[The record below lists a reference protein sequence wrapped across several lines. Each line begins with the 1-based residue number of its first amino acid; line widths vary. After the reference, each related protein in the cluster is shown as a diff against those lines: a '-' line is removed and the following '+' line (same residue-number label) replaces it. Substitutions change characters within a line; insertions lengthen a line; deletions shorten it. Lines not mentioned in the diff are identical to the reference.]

1 MALKSVPAS
10 FCALN
15 LTMALTMLSFHN
27 HDDRYDS
34 IVEGV
39 GLDRVTANFNLGLN
53 TIDTGY
59 LIPDQDVVNMA
70 HWLLRNEGLFV
81 GSSSALNVCAAVR
94 TALELKKKDSDC
106 SAKTNTHTTRCTTS
120 SASSEK
126 ERLRVVTVICDN
138 GNRHLSR
145 LWNKEYIHNNY
156 KLKWPESDVVP
167 DCIQAFLE

>member
-1 MALKSVPAS
+1 M
-10 FCALN
+10 
-15 LTMALTMLSFHN
+15 
-27 HDDRYDS
+27 
-34 IVEGV
+34 EGV

-59 LIPDQDVVNMA
+59 LIPDQEVVNMA

-94 TALELKKKDSDC
+94 TALELKKKNGDC
-106 SAKTNTHTTRCTTS
+106 SAKINSHTTHTTKSTTS
-120 SASSEK
+120 GASSER

-145 LWNKEYIHNNY
+145 LWNKDYIHNNY
-156 KLKWPESDVVP
+156 KLYWPESDVIP
-167 DCIQAFLE
+167 NCIQAFFE